1 VNKKHYIDICGIDF
15 EIRTRAEPVV
25 NSGDTNYGAI
35 DLMKGIVYMNGVLPK
50 ALAENTLIH
59 EWLHG
64 VAQNYGLEVN
74 ETIICAFA
82 SELHRNKFRISVK
95 SK

>member
-1 VNKKHYIDICGIDF
+1 MTKQYMDVCGIDF
-15 EIRTRAEPVV
+15 EVKTRDKSVV

-35 DLMKGIVYMNGVLPK
+35 DLMQGIVYMNGVIPK
-50 ALAENTLIH
+50 SIRENTLIH

-64 VAQNYGLEVN
+64 VAQNYGLDVSES
-74 ETIICAFA
+74 IICAFA
-82 SELHRNKFRISVK
+82 SELHRNKFRITLK